1 MTVRGDETIENGT
14 PVRHDTRWWQ
24 SVRLRFGLLLALALL
39 PWLLLSAL
47 ETYAELDRARV
58 SQSRLADIVASS
70 TVAEVGQTL
79 EAGRLGLDAAPQII
93 ADLGCEAGSSEVLDR
108 LGVYTALIVKD
119 ATNTVICQNPSS
131 VSDLVLE
138 NPDAFSADKLFRIE
152 AGLLGSGDQAE
163 MVVVLQTVIRSSG
176 HTYTLILPENLGR
189 RDVLDVT
196 LGAGY
201 RITLTKLDGTGIVG
215 MDRSEERNQFFL
227 DRIADADVSLLDY
240 TNRFGEDRR
249 SAARYFKY
257 LGIYVFVGRPIRLEN
272 ILSLINPYTSVML
285 PILAWLVG
293 FGLIWI
299 GTRSMLL
306 APISKVRRTARLFAG
321 GKMDSRVRLSDSAAA
336 EVQGLA
342 NSFNS
347 MAHQLQ
353 ERDLRIADNMD
364 EKDTLMREIHHRVK
378 NNLQIIISLLN
389 MQERKA
395 VGAEAVEAISE
406 TRTRINAIAIV
417 HRGLYESTDLRG
429 IDVAPFISRLVASI
443 SESIGAEEAG
453 ISVKQSVAPCHLSA
467 DHAIPVALFIVEAIS
482 NAAEHGVER
491 GGTIHIDIQCPETG
505 ILQIDV
511 ADDGRGVGDPDAM
524 RGIGTRLM
532 KGFARQLAGTLVFQD
547 NAPGLTA
554 RLTLPIDD
562 SPEQPFQVSQK
573 RR

>member
-1 MTVRGDETIENGT
+1 MTVKGDTETKGRKPI
-14 PVRHDTRWWQ
+14 RHDTRWWQ
-24 SVRLRFGLLLALALL
+24 SVRLRFGLLLALALF

-93 ADLGCEAGSSEVLDR
+93 SDLGCEAGSAEILDR
-108 LGVYTALIVKD
+108 LGVFTALIVKD
-119 ATNTVICQNPSS
+119 ADGSVVCQNPSS
-131 VSDLVLE
+131 VPDLVLE
-138 NPDAFSADKLFRIE
+138 NPDSFSSEKSFRIE
-152 AGLLGSGDQAE
+152 RGRLGPRDE
-163 MVVVLQTVIRSSG
+163 TKTVVVLQTVIRSSG
-176 HTYTLILPENLGR
+176 QTYTLILPENLGR

-196 LGAGY
+196 LGAGS

-215 MDRSEERNQFFL
+215 LDRSEERNQFFL
-227 DRIADADVSLLDY
+227 DRIGDADVSLLDY

-257 LGIYVFVGRPIRLEN
+257 LGIYVSVGRPVRLEN
-272 ILSLINPYTSVML
+272 VLSLINPYTSAML

-306 APISKVRRTARLFAG
+306 TPIRKVRRAARLFASG
-321 GKMDSRVRLSDSAAA
+321 NMDSRVSLSDSAAA

-395 VGAEAVEAISE
+395 VGTEAIEAISE

-429 IDVAPFISRLVASI
+429 IDVAPFISRLIGSI
-443 SESIGAEEAG
+443 SESIGADEAG
-453 ISVKQSVAPCHLSA
+453 IRVKQSIAPCYLSA

-482 NAAEHGVER
+482 NAAEHGVQR
-491 GGTIHIDIQCPETG
+491 GGTIHVDIQCPEAG
-505 ILQIDV
+505 MLQIDV
-511 ADDGRGVGDPDAM
+511 ADDGRGVGDPDSM

-532 KGFARQLAGTLVFQD
+532 KGFARQLAGTLVFHD
-547 NAPGLTA
+547 NSPGLTA

-562 SPEQPFQVSQK
+562 SPEQPFQVSRK